1 MGLQEP
7 ANINKSVYPKEY
19 QILYKNPIPQKF
31 IATKLQKR
39 FRCKINLNFST

>member
-31 IATKLQKR
+31 IATKLASYIIKGLDV
-39 FRCKINLNFST
+39 K